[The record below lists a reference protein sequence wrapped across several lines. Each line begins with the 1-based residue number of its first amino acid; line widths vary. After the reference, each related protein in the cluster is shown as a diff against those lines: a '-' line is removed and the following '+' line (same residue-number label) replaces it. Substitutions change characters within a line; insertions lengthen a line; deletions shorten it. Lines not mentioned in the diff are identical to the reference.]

1 MMDITIDLAKK
12 LIFEQFPQ
20 WSHLEIKPVKN
31 SGHDNR
37 TFHLGDDL
45 TIRLPSGKE
54 YEPQIQ
60 KEAKWLPVLAQHL
73 SLPITAPVAKGK
85 PTPEYP
91 LAWSIN
97 RWLVGETVT
106 HTNVDL
112 QKFAIE
118 LARFLKELEA
128 INAENGPQAG
138 AHNFYRGGDLAVYIE
153 EFEQA
158 LTQLPAGPQR
168 NHYQDIWTTA
178 LATKWEKKPVW
189 VHGDIAVGNLLV
201 NDGHLSGVIDFGILG
216 TGDPACDLVI
226 AWTFFDSK
234 SRKAFKEEMG
244 LDDTTWQRG
253 KGWALWKALITPDDA
268 VSKKVLVDM
277 LAAD

>member
-1 MMDITIDLAKK
+1 MVDITVDLVKK

-128 INAENGPQAG
+128 INAENGPQSG
-138 AHNFYRGGDLAVYIE
+138 AHNFYRGGDLAVYTA

>member
-1 MMDITIDLAKK
+1 MDITVDLAKK

-37 TFHLGDDL
+37 TFHLGNDL

-178 LATKWEKKPVW
+178 LATKWEKKTVW

-216 TGDPACDLVI
+216 TGDPACDLVM

>member
-1 MMDITIDLAKK
+1 MVDITVDLVKK

-253 KGWALWKALITPDDA
+253 KAWALWKALITPDDA

>member
-1 MMDITIDLAKK
+1 MDITVDLVKK

-85 PTPEYP
+85 STPEYP

-178 LATKWEKKPVW
+178 LAIKWEKKPVW

-253 KGWALWKALITPDDA
+253 KGWALWKALITPDD
-268 VSKKVLVDM
+268 VISKKVLVDM
-277 LAAD
+277 LAVD

>member
-1 MMDITIDLAKK
+1 MDITVDLVKK

-178 LATKWEKKPVW
+178 LATKWEKKTVW

-216 TGDPACDLVI
+216 TGDPACDLVM

-253 KGWALWKALITPDDA
+253 KAWALWKALITPDDA
-268 VSKKVLVDM
+268 VLKKVLVDM

>member
-1 MMDITIDLAKK
+1 MDITVDLVKK

-244 LDDTTWQRG
+244 LGDTTWQRG

>member
-1 MMDITIDLAKK
+1 MDITIDLAKK

-234 SRKAFKEEMG
+234 SRKAFKEDMG

>member
-1 MMDITIDLAKK
+1 MMDITVDLAKK

-60 KEAKWLPVLAQHL
+60 KEAKWLPVLAQPL

-112 QKFAIE
+112 QKFAIV

-178 LATKWEKKPVW
+178 LATKWEKKTVW

-216 TGDPACDLVI
+216 TGDPACDLVM

>member
-1 MMDITIDLAKK
+1 MDITVDLAKK

-178 LATKWEKKPVW
+178 LATKWEKKTVW

-216 TGDPACDLVI
+216 TGDPACDLVM

>member
-1 MMDITIDLAKK
+1 MDITVDLVKK

-216 TGDPACDLVI
+216 TGDPACDLVM

-253 KGWALWKALITPDDA
+253 KGWALWKALITPDD
-268 VSKKVLVDM
+268 VISKKVLVDM
-277 LAAD
+277 LAVD

>member
-1 MMDITIDLAKK
+1 MDITIDLAKK

-138 AHNFYRGGDLAVYIE
+138 AHNFYRGGDLSVYTA

>member
-1 MMDITIDLAKK
+1 MDITVDLAKK

-138 AHNFYRGGDLAVYIE
+138 AHNFYRGGDLAVYTT

-216 TGDPACDLVI
+216 TGDPACDLMM

-277 LAAD
+277 LAVD

>member
-1 MMDITIDLAKK
+1 MMDITVDLAKK

-216 TGDPACDLVI
+216 TGDPACDLVM

>member
-1 MMDITIDLAKK
+1 MMDITVDLAKK

-216 TGDPACDLVI
+216 TGDPACDLVM

-234 SRKAFKEEMG
+234 TRKAFKEEMG

-253 KGWALWKALITPDDA
+253 KAWALWKALITPDDA

>member
-1 MMDITIDLAKK
+1 MDITVDLAKK

-112 QKFAIE
+112 QKFTIE

-138 AHNFYRGGDLAVYIE
+138 AHNFYRGGDLAVYTT

-158 LTQLPAGPQR
+158 LTQLPAGTQR

-216 TGDPACDLVI
+216 TGDPACDLVM

-253 KGWALWKALITPDDA
+253 KGWALWKALITPDD
-268 VSKKVLVDM
+268 VISKKVLVDM
-277 LAAD
+277 LAVD

>member
-1 MMDITIDLAKK
+1 MMDITVDLAKK

-45 TIRLPSGKE
+45 TIRLPSGKK

>member
-1 MMDITIDLAKK
+1 MMDITVDLAKK

-37 TFHLGDDL
+37 TFHLGDAL

-128 INAENGPQAG
+128 INVENGPQAG
-138 AHNFYRGGDLAVYIE
+138 THNFYRGGDLSVYTA

-216 TGDPACDLVI
+216 TGDPACDLVM

>member
-1 MMDITIDLAKK
+1 MDITVDLAKK

-153 EFEQA
+153 EFEQT
-158 LTQLPAGPQR
+158 LTQLPAGSQR

-216 TGDPACDLVI
+216 TGDPACDLVM

-234 SRKAFKEEMG
+234 TRKAFKEEMG
-244 LDDTTWQRG
+244 LGDTTWQRG
-253 KGWALWKALITPDDA
+253 KAWALWKALITPDDA

>member
-1 MMDITIDLAKK
+1 MMDITVDLVKK

-216 TGDPACDLVI
+216 TGDPACDLVM

-244 LDDTTWQRG
+244 LGDTTWQRG

>member
-1 MMDITIDLAKK
+1 MDITVDLVKK

-216 TGDPACDLVI
+216 TGDPACDLVM

>member
-1 MMDITIDLAKK
+1 MDITVDLAKK

-97 RWLVGETVT
+97 RWLVGETVR

-128 INAENGPQAG
+128 ITAENGPQAG
-138 AHNFYRGGDLAVYIE
+138 AHNFYRGGDLAVYIA

-178 LATKWEKKPVW
+178 LATKWEKKTVW

-253 KGWALWKALITPDDA
+253 KGWALWKALITPGDA

-277 LAAD
+277 LAVD

>member
-1 MMDITIDLAKK
+1 MMDITVDLAKK

-216 TGDPACDLVI
+216 TGDPACDLVM

-253 KGWALWKALITPDDA
+253 KAWALWKALITPDDA

>member
-1 MMDITIDLAKK
+1 MMDITVDLAKK
-12 LIFEQFPQ
+12 LIFKQFPQ

-138 AHNFYRGGDLAVYIE
+138 AHNFYRGGDLAVYTA

-178 LATKWEKKPVW
+178 LATKWKKKPVW

-216 TGDPACDLVI
+216 TGDPACDLVM

-253 KGWALWKALITPDDA
+253 KAWALWKALITPDDA

>member
-1 MMDITIDLAKK
+1 MDITVDLAKK

-216 TGDPACDLVI
+216 TGDPACDLVM

-234 SRKAFKEEMG
+234 TRKAFKEEMG

-253 KGWALWKALITPDDA
+253 KAWALWKALITPDDA

>member
-1 MMDITIDLAKK
+1 MVDITVDLVKK

-37 TFHLGDDL
+37 TFHLGNDL

-178 LATKWEKKPVW
+178 LATKWEKKTVW

-201 NDGHLSGVIDFGILG
+201 NDGHISGVIDFGILG
-216 TGDPACDLVI
+216 TGDPACDLVM

>member
-1 MMDITIDLAKK
+1 MMDITVDLVKK

-60 KEAKWLPVLAQHL
+60 KEAKWLPVLTQHL
-73 SLPITAPVAKGK
+73 SLSITAPVAKGK

-216 TGDPACDLVI
+216 TGDPACDLVM

-234 SRKAFKEEMG
+234 TRKAFKEEMG

-253 KGWALWKALITPDDA
+253 KAWALWKALVTPDDA

>member
-1 MMDITIDLAKK
+1 MDITVDLAKK

-216 TGDPACDLVI
+216 TGDPACDLVM

-253 KGWALWKALITPDDA
+253 KAWALWKALITPDDA
-268 VSKKVLVDM
+268 ISKKVLVDM

>member
-1 MMDITIDLAKK
+1 MDITIDLAKK

-216 TGDPACDLVI
+216 TGDPACDLVM

>member
-1 MMDITIDLAKK
+1 MDITVDLAKK

-60 KEAKWLPVLAQHL
+60 KEAKWLPVLAQPL

-178 LATKWEKKPVW
+178 LATKWEKKTVW

-216 TGDPACDLVI
+216 TGDPACDLVM

-253 KGWALWKALITPDDA
+253 KAWALWKALITPDDA

>member
-1 MMDITIDLAKK
+1 MVDITVDLVKK

-60 KEAKWLPVLAQHL
+60 KEAKWLPVLAQPL

-216 TGDPACDLVI
+216 TGDPACDLVM

>member
-1 MMDITIDLAKK
+1 MDITVDLAKK

>member
-1 MMDITIDLAKK
+1 MDITVDLVKK

-20 WSHLEIKPVKN
+20 CSHLEIKPVKN

-45 TIRLPSGKE
+45 TIRLPSGKK

-253 KGWALWKALITPDDA
+253 KGWALWKALITPDD
-268 VSKKVLVDM
+268 VISKKVLVDM
-277 LAAD
+277 LAVD

>member
-1 MMDITIDLAKK
+1 MVDITVDLVKK

-178 LATKWEKKPVW
+178 LATKWEKKTVW

-216 TGDPACDLVI
+216 TGDPACDLVM

>member
-1 MMDITIDLAKK
+1 M
-12 LIFEQFPQ
+12 
-20 WSHLEIKPVKN
+20 
-31 SGHDNR
+31 
-37 TFHLGDDL
+37 
-45 TIRLPSGKE
+45 
-54 YEPQIQ
+54 
-60 KEAKWLPVLAQHL
+60 
-73 SLPITAPVAKGK
+73 PITAPVAKGK

-178 LATKWEKKPVW
+178 LATKWKKKPVW

-216 TGDPACDLVI
+216 TGDPACDLVM

>member
-20 WSHLEIKPVKN
+20 WSHLEINAVKN

-112 QKFAIE
+112 QKFAIG

>member
-1 MMDITIDLAKK
+1 MMDITVDLAKK

-60 KEAKWLPVLAQHL
+60 KEAKWLPVLAQPL

-216 TGDPACDLVI
+216 TGDPACDLVM

>member
-1 MMDITIDLAKK
+1 MDITVDLAKK
-12 LIFEQFPQ
+12 LIFKQFPQ

-60 KEAKWLPVLAQHL
+60 KEAKWLPVLAQPL

-216 TGDPACDLVI
+216 TGDPACDLVM

-253 KGWALWKALITPDDA
+253 KAWALWKALITPDDA

>member
-1 MMDITIDLAKK
+1 MDITVDLAKK

-97 RWLVGETVT
+97 RWLVGETVR

-178 LATKWEKKPVW
+178 LATKWEKNPVW

-216 TGDPACDLVI
+216 TGDPACDLVM

-253 KGWALWKALITPDDA
+253 KAWALWKALITPDDA